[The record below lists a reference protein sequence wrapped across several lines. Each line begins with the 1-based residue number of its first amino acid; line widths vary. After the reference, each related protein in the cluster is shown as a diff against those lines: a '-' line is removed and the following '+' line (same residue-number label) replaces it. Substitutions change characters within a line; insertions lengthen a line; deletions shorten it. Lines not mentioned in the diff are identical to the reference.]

1 MCLMPGTILY
11 ATSFL
16 PAADSSARISGQ
28 HQSPAARSLLE
39 LLKAGIASS
48 VSSRSHS
55 RAAMAAAVGDS
66 EILNLGIDIE
76 FMDPERPFAA
86 LAGFLVEDAP
96 RDIDAETF
104 YRCWTF
110 AEAYFKAFQRAP
122 SDRAVRTISTLENS
136 GQAVRLDDGTQLLHR
151 RVADRFQLCLVWQA
165 TGDACALRYVEA

>member
-1 MCLMPGTILY
+1 
-11 ATSFL
+11 
-16 PAADSSARISGQ
+16 
-28 HQSPAARSLLE
+28 
-39 LLKAGIASS
+39 
-48 VSSRSHS
+48 
-55 RAAMAAAVGDS
+55 MAAAVGDS